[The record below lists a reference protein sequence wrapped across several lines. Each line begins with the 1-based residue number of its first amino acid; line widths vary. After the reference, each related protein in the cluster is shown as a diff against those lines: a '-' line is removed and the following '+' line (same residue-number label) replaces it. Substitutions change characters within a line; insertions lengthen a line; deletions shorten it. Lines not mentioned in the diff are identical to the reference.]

1 MQSLGPQDPQWIGDY
16 RIVGRLG
23 TGGMGHVY
31 LARSEGGR
39 TVAVKL
45 VKPEL
50 ANEPEFRQRFR
61 QEVEAAQRVGGRW
74 TASVLDANTDAA
86 VPWVATS
93 YVAGP
98 SLSDIVDRHGPLPVD
113 SVRTLAYG
121 MACALLDIHGAG
133 LVHRDLK
140 PSNIL
145 VTIDGP
151 RVIDFGIARALDAA
165 AGDGTVTRTGM
176 AVGSPAFMSPEQITG
191 SELTPASDIFCLGSV
206 LAYAAT
212 GTLPFG
218 TPTSSGVHAVMFRI
232 AQNDPDLSG
241 LPDDGGLRELIA
253 GCLAK
258 DPADRPAPEDLAAGI
273 GPVNTGAAAPWLPAP
288 IIAELGQHAVRL
300 LDFDT
305 PPGGAPQREARTSSQ
320 TSGGQSGGTSG
331 GPSGSHSGGQRP
343 PSNRTLIGVRQ
354 LEPEEE
360 YAYEPAPPPAP
371 GPPRKRRGR
380 ALAIAAVAALVL
392 IGAGAAG
399 AAMLGD
405 ESGGGSKDAQT
416 EASDVPKEYLGTWV
430 GDVLRDGEA
439 NGSYRR
445 FVIEPG
451 KKGEVVANSI
461 TMGKTAECKS
471 DGKLVSANG
480 ELSLDTKVVASAPE
494 GSCTALGRHTL
505 KPGPDGTLEWS
516 AAGRSATLRKVEQ
529 GHEGLDD
536 AMLGDWQ
543 QPFGG
548 GLQYMNVKSTP
559 IGGKAITL
567 TSDIAGNHCE
577 AKADLIAAGDK
588 VLIGPTVV
596 TEAEVP
602 SACKPGPPSMLR
614 VEGGK
619 LIREWLNGASAPRTY
634 TRS

>member
-98 SLSDIVDRHGPLPVD
+98 SLSDIVDRHGPLPED

-133 LVHRDLK
+133 LIHRDLK

-165 AGDGTVTRTGM
+165 AGDGTVTKTGM

-206 LAYAAT
+206 LAYAGT

-241 LPDDGGLRELIA
+241 LPEEGGLRELIA

-258 DPADRPAPEDLAAGI
+258 DPADRPAPEDLAAAI

-305 PPGGAPQREARTSSQ
+305 PPGGAPQGPKRTSAQ
-320 TSGGQSGGTSG
+320 AGGAPGAQ
-331 GPSGSHSGGQRP
+331 PAP
-343 PSNRTLIGVRQ
+343 ANRTLIGVRQ

-371 GPPRKRRGR
+371 GARGRRGR
-380 ALAIAAVAALVL
+380 ALGIAAVAALVL

-405 ESGGGSKDAQT
+405 SSGGGDGDKQT
-416 EASDVPKEYLGTWV
+416 EGSDVPKEYLGTWV
-430 GDVLRDGEA
+430 GDVLRDGEQ

-445 FVIEPG
+445 FVISPG

-471 DGKLVSANG
+471 DGKLVAANG
-480 ELSLDTKVVASAPE
+480 ELALDTKVVGSAPE

-505 KPGPDGTLEWS
+505 KPGADGTLEWS
-516 AAGRSATLRKVEQ
+516 AAGRSATLHKVE
-529 GHEGLDD
+529 EGQEKLPD

-548 GLQYMNVKSTP
+548 GLQYMNISEKP
-559 IGGKAITL
+559 IGGRAITL

-596 TEAEVP
+596 TDAEVAT
-602 SACKPGPPSMLR
+602 ACKPGPPSMLR
-614 VEGGK
+614 MEGDK
-619 LIREWLNGASAPRTY
+619 LIREWLNGVTAPRTY